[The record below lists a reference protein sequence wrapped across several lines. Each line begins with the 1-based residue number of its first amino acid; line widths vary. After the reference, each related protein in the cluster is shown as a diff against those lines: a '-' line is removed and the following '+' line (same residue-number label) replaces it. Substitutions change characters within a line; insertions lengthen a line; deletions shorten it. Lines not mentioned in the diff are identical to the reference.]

1 MSDTKVTGEGNLVTI
16 RTPKFLSVVGLPANK
31 RAFGIV
37 RSEPSNATPGD
48 SNMKPQVV
56 RRQRRSDPSPILR
69 MVFPQTYS
77 DEQVAEKMT
86 AFGLSGY
93 DVQRSEAG
101 DVVATRGDLKSISTE
116 DTTEIRLTTD
126 GIKATVQ
133 RMDSAEPVNPKSG
146 ISVVSLVF
154 RADKFTAESVTA
166 WLSDKGMPAA
176 ASAEGAG
183 DFIVQRKEVQEG
195 EETRTVELEPG
206 VSAVVA
212 RSDDSDIP
220 DGYVAV
226 VNETCYG
233 NWGWGQL
240 DFAASMADVEFSR
253 VMDDATCRLRYVLDQ
268 ILLYSALPLAER
280 KTLMVNALEQFKTFA
295 VGILDSLPRTILV
308 AVARSASPTKENPE
322 MTQQAAGGATTPA
335 KTDAPPAQ
343 PTTLTRADV
352 VSVMNEVL
360 PGLLAEAMKTGNTVA
375 RSEGGA
381 DGEPPVKG
389 EPEKKEEAPAAIT
402 RADLTAA
409 VAEAVKPLVERV
421 ERVEGTTVLRSD
433 TGDASVQKTET
444 DPAKT
449 GGKTDVFRGA
459 PVFTGLG
466 LKRAG

>member
-1 MSDTKVTGEGNLVTI
+1 MSANKVTGEGNLVTV

-37 RSEPSNATPGD
+37 RSEPTQPTTGESH
-48 SNMKPQVV
+48 MKPQVV
-56 RRQRRSDPSPILR
+56 RRQRRSDPTPILR
-69 MVFPQTYS
+69 MVFPETYT
-77 DEQVAEKMT
+77 DEQVTEKMT
-86 AFGLSGY
+86 AFGLTGF
-93 DVQRSEAG
+93 DVQRSEG
-101 DVVATRGDLKSISTE
+101 GTIVATRSDLKSIST
-116 DTTEIRLTTD
+116 DTTTEILLTAD

-133 RMDSAEPVNPKSG
+133 RTDSAAPANPKSG
-146 ISVVSLVF
+146 LAVVSLVF
-154 RADKFTAESVTA
+154 RADTFTPEAVAS
-166 WLSDKGMPAA
+166 WLVSKGMSSDVPQD
-176 ASAEGAG
+176 GAG
-183 DFIVQRKEVQEG
+183 DFIVQRREVPAE
-195 EETRTVELEPG
+195 EETRVVELEPG

-212 RSDDSDIP
+212 RADSDDIP

-253 VMDDATCRLRYVLDQ
+253 VMDDAVYRLRHVLDQ

-322 MTQQAAGGATTPA
+322 MTTNTAGGATNPA
-335 KTDAPPAQ
+335 KTETPAASI
-343 PTTLTRADV
+343 TRADIQ
-352 VSVMNEVL
+352 SVLQEML
-360 PGLLAEAMKTGNTVA
+360 PGLLADALKGTVA

-381 DGEPPVKG
+381 DGTPPTSG
-389 EPEKKEEAPAAIT
+389 EPKKEEAAPVAIT
-402 RADLTAA
+402 RADISAA

-433 TGDASVQKTET
+433 TGDASVTKTET
-444 DPAKT
+444 DPSKT
-449 GGKTDVFRGA
+449 GDAKDVFRGA
-459 PVFTGLG
+459 PVFGGLG